1 MSSAYRNSLTQ
12 LTLLR
17 IHQGIFRA
25 ILDPFG
31 LGGLSRLLL
40 MDVTSHISHIQI
52 ELSKKRRKK
61 EKKLHQYSFPLIEML
76 LLSGFI
82 KTILPHFLQVFQNK
96 VPDNSSLLFVTLSSD
111 NQLPVR
117 SSSRPVLLLADA
129 PPRRGSSWP
138 GLLLGGAPPGRG
150 SSWAGSSWS
159 GFYWPVLFCCF
170 LLRK

>member
-1 MSSAYRNSLTQ
+1 V
-12 LTLLR
+12 TLLR

-52 ELSKKRRKK
+52 ELSKKRRRKK

-82 KTILPHFLQVFQNK
+82 KNILQHFLQVS
-96 VPDNSSLLFVTLSSD
+96 DNSSLLFVTLSFD
-111 NQLPVR
+111 N
-117 SSSRPVLLLADA
+117 
-129 PPRRGSSWP
+129 
-138 GLLLGGAPPGRG
+138 
-150 SSWAGSSWS
+150 
-159 GFYWPVLFCCF
+159 
-170 LLRK
+170 

>member
-1 MSSAYRNSLTQ
+1 MGVADTFGTWLSVLVLAAFRAEDILDIVSSAYRNSLTQ

-61 EKKLHQYSFPLIEML
+61 EKKSFIN
-76 LLSGFI
+76 I
-82 KTILPHFLQVFQNK
+82 HFL
-96 VPDNSSLLFVTLSSD
+96 S
-111 NQLPVR
+111 
-117 SSSRPVLLLADA
+117 
-129 PPRRGSSWP
+129 
-138 GLLLGGAPPGRG
+138 
-150 SSWAGSSWS
+150 
-159 GFYWPVLFCCF
+159 
-170 LLRK
+170 